1 MSMTSSNQ
9 IKLEPQLHAVDNN
22 NLQHGNDSMND
33 FDLAEK
39 AFFNF
44 SDINHMSNGPEQ
56 SITSDSVDDHHGVL
70 NNIQSPFDT
79 L

>member
-9 IKLEPQLHAVDNN
+9 IKLEPQLQIDNN

-44 SDINHMSNGPEQ
+44 NDLNHMSNGPEQ
-56 SITSDSVDDHHGVL
+56 SSTSESVDHHHGVL
-70 NNIQSPFDT
+70 NDIQSPFDT

>member
-1 MSMTSSNQ
+1 MTSSNQ
-9 IKLEPQLHAVDNN
+9 IKLESQIPPEPT
-22 NLQHGNDSMND
+22 NDSMND

-39 AFFNF
+39 ALFSF
-44 SDINHMSNGPEQ
+44 SDITQMSNGPEQ
-56 SITSDSVDDHHGVL
+56 SISSESIDHHDVL

>member
-1 MSMTSSNQ
+1 MSMASSNQ
-9 IKLEPQLHAVDNN
+9 IKLEPQLHADNN

-33 FDLAEK
+33 FDLADK

-44 SDINHMSNGPEQ
+44 SDNGPEQ
-56 SITSDSVDDHHGVL
+56 LISSESIDQHHDVMD
-70 NNIQSPFDT
+70 NFQSPFDT